1 MCAVD
6 GIIVYIHTKT
16 QIELV
21 QCLDTEHE
29 HILNTEKRCES
40 TPNALLLLIIAQSEH
55 KRNIRGAVYLK

>member
-21 QCLDTEHE
+21 QCLGTEHE
-29 HILNTEKRCES
+29 HILNTGKRCES
-40 TPNALLLLIIAQSEH
+40 TPNVPVLCDYYTE
-55 KRNIRGAVYLK
+55 